1 MSCDEYDI
9 VEVDNRKYRVKKSIQ
24 PHLSVS
30 NELSEKTSYDMK
42 EYCDEPDCIYV
53 PSLSS
58 KEQVE
63 EIFKKAE
70 ITPRTTDCTIK
81 LLIPN
86 KLHGQIIGKGGI
98 NISPIKEECQCKIAF
113 ASSDDTPDLVRIEGV
128 NEDKVREAMERLKNV
143 CINVFCSLKSTHTI
157 QIPFKS
163 SDLLKQI
170 EIFQE
175 QLVKIDGLNP
185 NYLQKP
191 QALHLTLTTLSICT
205 EQQVEVASKLLED
218 MAPRIYSIL
227 NNKPLLFELCGISAM
242 GNEEAT
248 RVIYIKVKTNDE
260 QINKIIEEIKQTFNK
275 YLDKQNQSEVILHMT
290 LFNTNKLK
298 NGKSFVIDA
307 SDIVR
312 KYTGKSFG
320 KYKAESLVFSSM
332 INKIMGTKYALI
344 NSIPLP

>member
-30 NELSEKTSYDMK
+30 NEISEKTSYDMK

-128 NEDKVREAMERLKNV
+128 NEDKVREAMERLKN
-143 CINVFCSLKSTHTI
+143 
-157 QIPFKS
+157 
-163 SDLLKQI
+163 
-170 EIFQE
+170 
-175 QLVKIDGLNP
+175 
-185 NYLQKP
+185 
-191 QALHLTLTTLSICT
+191 
-205 EQQVEVASKLLED
+205 
-218 MAPRIYSIL
+218 
-227 NNKPLLFELCGISAM
+227 
-242 GNEEAT
+242 
-248 RVIYIKVKTNDE
+248 
-260 QINKIIEEIKQTFNK
+260 
-275 YLDKQNQSEVILHMT
+275 
-290 LFNTNKLK
+290 
-298 NGKSFVIDA
+298 
-307 SDIVR
+307 
-312 KYTGKSFG
+312 
-320 KYKAESLVFSSM
+320 
-332 INKIMGTKYALI
+332 
-344 NSIPLP
+344 